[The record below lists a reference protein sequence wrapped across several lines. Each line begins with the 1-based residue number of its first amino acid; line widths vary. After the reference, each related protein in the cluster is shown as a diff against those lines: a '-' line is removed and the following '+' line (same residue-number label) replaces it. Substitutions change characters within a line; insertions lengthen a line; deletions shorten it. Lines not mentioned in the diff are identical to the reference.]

1 MKKEEMENKLI
12 EVYQKWI
19 QPKVN
24 SKNFPIL
31 TEEHILKKK
40 QKMEWE
46 NKFKEEFLKHPN
58 TEKKEFERLFEKEYG
73 RKPVSLIS
81 KEEWFL
87 ISDMGEKDVSNIH
100 YSFGFEEG
108 KDNEYWVEIALNS
121 VDSVEQFLSMDVEE
135 IKKMFALCK
144 SKPPRMILR
153 LTEKR
158 KKNHAGKTYHTTII
172 EREMCNL
179 TEQDI
184 NIIRIK
190 ANEINNKRD
199 ALDKPFVGLCV
210 VDYLKKEELAE
221 NFKQMED
228 VFEFL
233 KKVVPRKQ
241 RYKNALKLIEM
252 LEKRIKEIEGRMP
265 TLKKEAIFWKKL
277 GKFSEQENREKEI
290 INLEQELQDIN
301 KTIKNNQ
308 ELKKSI
314 EKDTNKH
321 E

>member
-1 MKKEEMENKLI
+1 MNKQEMEKRLI

-19 QPKVN
+19 QPKIN

-31 TEEHILKKK
+31 SEENILKKK
-40 QKMEWE
+40 EKDKWGE
-46 NKFKEEFLKHPN
+46 KLKEELSKNP
-58 TEKKEFERLFEKEYG
+58 EIDRRDFERKFEKENG

-100 YSFGFEEG
+100 YSFGFEDG
-108 KDNEYWVEIALNS
+108 KDDEYWVEIALNS
-121 VDSVEQFLSMDVEE
+121 VDSVEQFLSMDDEE
-135 IKKMFALCK
+135 IKKMFDLCK
-144 SKPPRMILR
+144 NKPSRMILR

-158 KKNHAGKTYHTTII
+158 KKNHAGKTYHTTLI
-172 EREMCNL
+172 EKEMCKL
-179 TEQDI
+179 AEQDL
-184 NIIRIK
+184 NIIRLK

-199 ALDKPFVGLCV
+199 ALDKPFIGLCV
-210 VDYLKKEELAE
+210 VDYLKKDELAD
-221 NFKQMED
+221 NFRQMED
-228 VFEFL
+228 IFEFL

-241 RYKNALKLIEM
+241 RYKNALKLIET
-252 LEKRIKEIEGRMP
+252 LEKRRREIEEKIP
-265 TLKKEAIFWKKL
+265 NLQKEAIFWKNL
-277 GKFSEQENREKEI
+277 GKFKEQEDREKELI
-290 INLEQELQDIN
+290 KIEQELEDIN

-314 EKDTNKH
+314 EKDTNKN